1 MLKTRRPDL
10 RRQQCLMVGPLAILL
25 IAGLGVP
32 QALALTSANTS
43 SPSTSALLVQAP
55 ALSASPAAA
64 PPLAVLNPV
73 DAERYIQAFAAMR
86 RGDIAA
92 GQSAVRGVS
101 DPILM
106 GWLDTVRLLHPA
118 YRAGYP
124 ELRAWLDRNIDL
136 PAAER
141 VYDLALK
148 RKPFGAPMPRKPSS
162 EEAEAGGANL
172 APSMPDLTPPP
183 LPKAANARQQ
193 AARTAFY
200 KGDIATALTLANASG
215 ERWIAGLSAMRLH
228 LYDAALSSLSEMAHD
243 LRQTSWARS
252 GAAYWAARAAAALNQ
267 PAQAHAYM
275 TLAARAPE
283 TFYGLIALRDLD
295 QQAAKSALQADM
307 INDVLAAAAVDSAAV
322 TQIAHA
328 DPRARR
334 AVALAQIGLLGE
346 AGEDLR
352 LALEEAPAA
361 ERPALTSLA
370 LALNAPI
377 GGRAEVAKSGWARF
391 DLSHFPTP
399 DLTPKGGFTIDK
411 ALVYALVNQESRF
424 NPDVV
429 SHAGAYGLMQLTAA
443 TAARLAGDKSLRRHP
458 SALRDPGFNLRLG
471 QDYVAKLL
479 SDLNGDIMQAVAA
492 YNAGP
497 GVIQKLTARMGQ
509 DVDSL
514 MLIESMPSSQT
525 RGYVQRVMAGYWTY
539 RQIFSQAPHA
549 KTTQA
554 IDAKVAT
561 STASIS

>member
-1 MLKTRRPDL
+1 MA
-10 RRQQCLMVGPLAILL
+10 GPLAILL
-25 IAGLGVP
+25 TVGLGAP
-32 QALALTSANTS
+32 QALALTSANTPSAS
-43 SPSTSALLVQAP
+43 SSALLVQIPNA
-55 ALSASPAAA
+55 AASP
-64 PPLAVLNPV
+64 LAILNPV
-73 DAERYIQAFAAMR
+73 DAERYTQAFAAMR
-86 RGDIAA
+86 RGDIVA
-92 GQSAVRGVS
+92 GQIAVRGVS

-106 GWLDTVRLLHPA
+106 GWLDMVRLLHPA
-118 YRAGYP
+118 YRAGYA
-124 ELRAWLDRNIDL
+124 ELKAWLDRNIDL

-141 VYDLALK
+141 VYELALQ

-172 APSMPDLTPPP
+172 APSASDLTPPP

-193 AARTAFY
+193 AARNAFY
-200 KGDIATALTLANASG
+200 KGDIAMAFTLADASG

-228 LYDAALSSLSEMAHD
+228 RYDVALRALGEMAHD
-243 LRQTSWARS
+243 PRQTSWAHS

-267 PAQAHAYM
+267 PAQAFEYM
-275 TLAARAPE
+275 RLAARAPE

-295 QQAAKSALQADM
+295 QQSAKSAPQADM
-307 INDVLAAAAVDSAAV
+307 INDVLAAAAVDGAAV
-322 TQIAHA
+322 AQIAHT

-334 AVALAQIGLLGE
+334 AAALAQIGLLGE

-443 TAARLAGDKSLRRHP
+443 TAARLAGDKSIRRHP

-479 SDLNGDIMQAVAA
+479 TDLNGDIMQAVAA

-497 GVIQKLTARMGQ
+497 GMIQKLTARMGQ

-514 MLIESMPSSQT
+514 MLLESMPSSQT
-525 RGYVQRVMAGYWTY
+525 RGYVQKVMASYWTY
-539 RQIFSQAPHA
+539 RQIFSQAPHP
-549 KTTQA
+549 KTTPA
-554 IDAKVAT
+554 LDAKVAT
-561 STASIS
+561 SAAAVS